1 MRDYASIML
10 NVLEYASIYL
20 RKQSPDYAKILNAS
34 DAVHSIR
41 SLYKLLRNYRER
53 NVFKTLSNISVGA
66 IRKKSNA

>member
-53 NVFKTLSNISVGA
+53 NVFKTL
-66 IRKKSNA
+66 